1 MDTRLKK
8 DKMDKIDQIY
18 KQGNYD
24 SVGIDEIV
32 KAQCA
37 LIFTDR
43 NGIKI
48 KQVKCKTGKN
58 VKIHH

>member
-1 MDTRLKK
+1 MDMRLKK
-8 DKMDKIDQIY
+8 DKIDKIDQIH

-48 KQVKCKTGKN
+48 KQVKM
-58 VKIHH
+58 